1 MDKTFVSKA
10 VSASEWRS
18 TPVNSPSLVSIRNL
32 SVDFWRVAAPP
43 ALNNVFLDV
52 LPGEAV
58 GLVGESGSGKS
69 TLGFAIAGL
78 LDSND
83 VQLSGEILFKGQ
95 NLLTISQDDY
105 RKIRGSKIG
114 YIFQDASSSLN
125 PLLKIGK
132 QLTHPLMANGGMSK
146 ADAILRAKE
155 LLDMVEISQSQRRL
169 NQYPH
174 EISGGMKQR
183 VVIAAALS
191 RDPLLLIADEPT
203 TALDVTVQA
212 QIIDLLLRLKNSLSM
227 SLIFISHDLGV
238 VARVAD
244 RIVVMK
250 NGNII
255 ETGGVEQVLAN
266 PRESYTQLLLANI
279 PKLRHVDESQ
289 SLRFWGNNE
298 P

>member
-1 MDKTFVSKA
+1 M
-10 VSASEWRS
+10 
-18 TPVNSPSLVSIRNL
+18 NSLSLVSVRNL
-32 SVDFWRVAAPP
+32 SVDFWRVAGPP
-43 ALNNVFLDV
+43 ALSSVSLEV
-52 LPGEAV
+52 SPGEAV

-78 LDSND
+78 LDPND
-83 VQLSGEILFKGQ
+83 AQLSGEILFKSQ
-95 NLLTISQDDY
+95 NLLTTNQDDY
-105 RKIRGSKIG
+105 RKIRGSEIG

-146 ADAILRAKE
+146 NDAMVRAKE
-155 LLDMVEISQSQRRL
+155 LLDMVEISQSERRL

-191 RDPLLLIADEPT
+191 RDPSLLIADEPT

-212 QIIDLLLRLKNSLSM
+212 QIIDLLLRLKKSLSM

-244 RIVVMK
+244 RVVVMK
-250 NGNII
+250 DGNIV
-255 ETGGVEQVLAN
+255 ESGGVEQVLAN
-266 PRESYTQLLLANI
+266 PKESYTQLLLANI

-289 SLRFWGNNE
+289 SFRFWGNNGR
-298 P
+298 

>member
-1 MDKTFVSKA
+1 
-10 VSASEWRS
+10 
-18 TPVNSPSLVSIRNL
+18 VNSPSLVSIRNL

-250 NGNII
+250 DGNII

>member
-1 MDKTFVSKA
+1 M
-10 VSASEWRS
+10 
-18 TPVNSPSLVSIRNL
+18 RNL
-32 SVDFWRVAAPP
+32 SVDFWRVSAPP
-43 ALNNVFLDV
+43 ALNNIFLDV

-78 LDSND
+78 LDPND
-83 VQLSGEILFKGQ
+83 VQLSGEILFNGQ
-95 NLLTISQDDY
+95 NLLTTTQDDY
-105 RKIRGSKIG
+105 IKIRGSKIG

-146 ADAILRAKE
+146 ADAIVRAKE

-212 QIIDLLLRLKNSLSM
+212 QIIDLLLRLKKSLSM

-250 NGNII
+250 DGIII
-255 ETGGVEQVLAN
+255 ESGGVEEVLAN
-266 PRESYTQLLLANI
+266 PKESYTQLLLANI
-279 PKLRHVDESQ
+279 PKLRHVDENH

-298 P
+298 R

>member
-1 MDKTFVSKA
+1 L
-10 VSASEWRS
+10 E
-18 TPVNSPSLVSIRNL
+18 
-32 SVDFWRVAAPP
+32 VA
-43 ALNNVFLDV
+43 
-52 LPGEAV
+52 PGEAV

-78 LDSND
+78 LDPHD
-83 VQLSGEILFKGQ
+83 VQLNGEILFKGQ
-95 NLLTISQDDY
+95 NLLTISKDAY
-105 RKIRGSKIG
+105 REIRGSQIG

-146 ADAILRAKE
+146 AEAMVRAKE
-155 LLDMVEISQSQRRL
+155 LLDMVEISQSGRRL

-191 RDPLLLIADEPT
+191 RDPSLLIADEPT

-212 QIIDLLLRLKNSLSM
+212 QIIDLLLRLKKSLSM

-250 NGNII
+250 DGNIV
-255 ETGGVEQVLAN
+255 ESGGVEQVLAS
-266 PRESYTQLLLANI
+266 PSEPYTQLLLANI
-279 PKLRHVDESQ
+279 PKLRHIDESQ
-289 SLRFWGNNE
+289 SLRFWGSNGR
-298 P
+298 

>member
-1 MDKTFVSKA
+1 M
-10 VSASEWRS
+10 
-18 TPVNSPSLVSIRNL
+18 NSLSLVSVRNL
-32 SVDFWRVAAPP
+32 SVDFWRVAGPP
-43 ALNNVFLDV
+43 ALSSVSLEV
-52 LPGEAV
+52 SPGEAV

-78 LDSND
+78 LDPND
-83 VQLSGEILFKGQ
+83 AQLSGEILFKSQ
-95 NLLTISQDDY
+95 NLLTTNQDDY
-105 RKIRGSKIG
+105 RKIRGSEIG

-146 ADAILRAKE
+146 NDAMVRAKE
-155 LLDMVEISQSQRRL
+155 LLDMVEISQSERRL

-191 RDPLLLIADEPT
+191 RDPSLLIADEPT

-212 QIIDLLLRLKNSLSM
+212 QIIDLLLRLKKSLSM

-244 RIVVMK
+244 RVVVMK
-250 NGNII
+250 DGNIV
-255 ETGGVEQVLAN
+255 ESGGVEQVLAN

-279 PKLRHVDESQ
+279 PKLRHVDQ
-289 SLRFWGNNE
+289 SHSLSFWGTNE
-298 P
+298 R

>member
-1 MDKTFVSKA
+1 M
-10 VSASEWRS
+10 
-18 TPVNSPSLVSIRNL
+18 NSPSLVSIKNL
-32 SVDFWRVAAPP
+32 TVDFWRVPGPP
-43 ALNNVFLDV
+43 ALNSVSLEV
-52 LPGEAV
+52 APGEAV

-78 LDSND
+78 LDPND
-83 VQLSGEILFKGQ
+83 IQLSGEVLFKGQ
-95 NLLTISQDDY
+95 NLLTISQDEY
-105 RKIRGSKIG
+105 REIRGSQIG

-146 ADAILRAKE
+146 ADAMVRAKE
-155 LLDMVEISQSQRRL
+155 LLDMVEISQSGRRL

-191 RDPLLLIADEPT
+191 RDPSLLIADEPT

-212 QIIDLLLRLKNSLSM
+212 QIIDLLLRLKKSLSM

-250 NGNII
+250 DGNIV
-255 ETGGVEQVLAN
+255 ESGGVGQVLAN
-266 PRESYTQLLLANI
+266 PREPYTQLLLANI

-289 SLRFWGNNE
+289 SLRFWGSNGR
-298 P
+298 